1 MGEAGVVHEKC
12 AASFSL
18 LEANVDMETAVREP
32 EVAPAEP
39 VLMTTE
45 QVRER
50 MQIAVTRQTIR
61 NWVNNGMFP
70 RPRTIGGRWYFV
82 ESEFNKWWQERMK

>member
-1 MGEAGVVHEKC
+1 
-12 AASFSL
+12 
-18 LEANVDMETAVREP
+18 
-32 EVAPAEP
+32 
-39 VLMTTE
+39 MTTE